1 MKTAI
6 GLGALLFVIGVV
18 LALIELWFLTWSPEV
33 FMKLEMTL
41 GGLFL
46 IVVGVAYV
54 VNEYQEDKSTRSGD
68 RLDD

>member
-6 GLGALLFVIGVV
+6 GLGALLFIIGVL
-18 LALIELWFLTWSPEV
+18 LALIQLWFSTWSPEL
-33 FMKLEMTL
+33 FIKLEMTL

-46 IVVGVAYV
+46 IVVGASYV
-54 VNEYQEDKSTRSGD
+54 VSEYQEDKTTRSGD